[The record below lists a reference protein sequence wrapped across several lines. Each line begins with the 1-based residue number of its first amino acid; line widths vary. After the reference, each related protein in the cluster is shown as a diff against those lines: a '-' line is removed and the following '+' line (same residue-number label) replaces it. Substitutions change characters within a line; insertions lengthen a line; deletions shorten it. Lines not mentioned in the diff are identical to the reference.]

1 MSNNLSTI
9 SEIWKVLKASIEAG
23 DTTGAADILVNYMID
38 EEYSPVEIKKAFRGD
53 SEIKEALSFFLE
65 TPDDALYVS
74 ASTDE
79 LYDELYDEDDDF
91 AERDRY

>member
-1 MSNNLSTI
+1 MSIALIN
-9 SEIWKVLKASIEAG
+9 EIWKVLKPSIEAG

-38 EEYSPVEIKKAFRGD
+38 EEYSPEEIKKGFRGD

-65 TPDDALYVS
+65 TPDDALYMS
-74 ASTDE
+74 ASPDE
-79 LYDELYDEDDDF
+79 LYDDLYDEDDDF